1 MGRPVISLFEGVKK
15 FGRFLGKVQ
24 AEIILFI
31 FYFLILTPYS
41 SVLRFFCAD
50 PLRLR
55 YRSDTNWQEIRI
67 EKSDPADLKRQS

>member
-1 MGRPVISLFEGVKK
+1 MGRPVISLLEGVKK

-24 AEIILFI
+24 AEVILFI

-41 SVLRFFCAD
+41 SVLRLFGSD

-55 YRSDTNWQEIRI
+55 YRGDTNWQGIRI
-67 EKSDPADLKRQS
+67 EKSYPADLKRQS

>member
-1 MGRPVISLFEGVKK
+1 MRRPVISLLEGVKK

-41 SVLRFFCAD
+41 SVLRFFGAD